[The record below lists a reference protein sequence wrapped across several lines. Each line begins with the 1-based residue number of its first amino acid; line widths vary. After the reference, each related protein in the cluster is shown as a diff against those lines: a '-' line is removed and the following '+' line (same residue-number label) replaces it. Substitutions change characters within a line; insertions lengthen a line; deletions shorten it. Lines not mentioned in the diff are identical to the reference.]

1 MNVLS
6 SGSTLRPGDALTSQ
20 NGRYRLELQSDGNL
34 VVYDRNGAALWAS
47 RTAGNPGARLA
58 IQNDGNLV
66 IYSSGNKMVWTS
78 GTCCR

>member
-34 VVYDRNGAALWAS
+34 VLTG
-47 RTAGNPGARLA
+47 PARARVGL
-58 IQNDGNLV
+58 
-66 IYSSGNKMVWTS
+66 
-78 GTCCR
+78 RHPR